1 MCANEARA
9 DRRSAGRDEG
19 TLQVISNHVVVRSL
33 SPSKEMALMKV
44 GPGGIETISGALK
57 KPKKQDGHN
66 HGNYVVATHRKAA
79 STNPN
84 CQRLYV
90 KDPDA
95 YKRTTPLSPKELQIR
110 ARFTAVRAMIAA
122 RKEDLSKITDDQIAF
137 AAQKNLANG
146 KKTMLAWYWKVCG
159 QEYDQTHNG

>member
-1 MCANEARA
+1 M
-9 DRRSAGRDEG
+9 
-19 TLQVISNHVVVRSL
+19 VR
-33 SPSKEMALMKV
+33 KEMALMKV
-44 GPGGIETISGALK
+44 GPGGIETISGSLK

-66 HGNYVVATHRKAA
+66 HGNYLVATHRKAA

-110 ARFTAVRAMIAA
+110 ARFTAVAAMIKA
-122 RKEDLSKITDDQIAF
+122 RKEDLSQITDDQIAF
-137 AAQKNLANG
+137 AAQKNEPGG

-159 QEYDQTHNG
+159 AEYDESHKG

>member
-1 MCANEARA
+1 
-9 DRRSAGRDEG
+9 
-19 TLQVISNHVVVRSL
+19 
-33 SPSKEMALMKV
+33 MALMKV

-95 YKRTTPLSPKELQIR
+95 YKRTTPLSPKELQ
-110 ARFTAVRAMIAA
+110 M
-122 RKEDLSKITDDQIAF
+122 EDLSKITDDQIAF
-137 AAQKNLANG
+137 AAQRNEPNG

-159 QEYDQTHNG
+159 AEYDESHA